1 MKNITALALCIVFG
15 LVPYALAQTAGYPDG
30 ISVSGSAETKARPKL
45 VEIEVRVSAK
55 AELADDAMVKHQQAL
70 RTVKE
75 AFAALKMPNLKVIER
90 GISLSPGDSAA
101 QMQAMMRGM
110 QPSTTEKQQLEISSP
125 VRLQLSGIDKM
136 QPADLFKSLG
146 KLLDV
151 ARDSGAVI
159 GQTGAESYRNYY
171 YGGQRTSPPVVKFVI
186 RDLDEM
192 REQAYE
198 RAMADARRR
207 AERLARLSG
216 VKLGPALSINEVQV
230 SGEQMVYNQYQNQMA
245 TAGAGDDPNVGS
257 EMFAE
262 IPFAVKLMVRFA
274 IEKPEMKTAQK

>member
-1 MKNITALALCIVFG
+1 MKIAAFLGLCFVSSLAPG
-15 LVPYALAQTAGYPDG
+15 SLAQTVGYPDG
-30 ISVSGSAETKARPKL
+30 ISVSGSAEAKAKPKL

-55 AELADDAMVKHQQAL
+55 AELADDALVKHQQAL
-70 RTVKE
+70 RTVKD

-90 GISLSPGDSAA
+90 GLSLSPGDSAA
-101 QMQAMMRGM
+101 QVQAMMRGM
-110 QPSTTEKQQLEISSP
+110 QPATTEKQQLEISSP
-125 VRLQLSGIDKM
+125 VRLQLSGIDSMK
-136 QPADLFKSLG
+136 PADLFKALG

-151 ARDSGAVI
+151 ARDSGAVV
-159 GQTGAESYRNYY
+159 GQTGTETYRNMY
-171 YGGQRTSPPVVKFVI
+171 YGGQRTNTPVVRFVI

-216 VKLGPALSINEVQV
+216 VKLGPALSINEMQV
-230 SGEQMVYNQYQNQMA
+230 SGEQMVYNQYQGQMA
-245 TAGAGDDPNVGS
+245 PVGDDPNVGS
-257 EMFAE
+257 EMFAD

-274 IEKPEMKTAQK
+274 IEKPEIKTAQK